1 MTLLATDSPFPQFF
15 DFDGDPL
22 DEGSIYYGLANQNP
36 VTAQLQVYWDTA
48 ATQPV
53 AQPVKTLNGYPVR
66 FGTPAN
72 VFTDQ
77 IYSISVYDKKGRLI
91 YTAPS
96 STDFSQLPLI
106 GNQTDPNLGSAL
118 IGYLPPWT
126 GAVGQ
131 TVSQRLQEYVSAQE
145 FGLKTTNTGA
155 QNNTAMG
162 LAVAYAVAQGG
173 LTLHIPRGTYSFA
186 STIDTSGANNLR
198 ITGDGIDSTI
208 LQITSGT
215 VDFIS
220 AGGTTNYQTID
231 NLTLTSSVPRTA
243 GAMFKVGFWKRGL
256 MYRVKISKHFDGIN
270 MFSFEVCTI
279 SETNIVTPTG
289 AGTAIKIG
297 NPAASNQGANLTI
310 IDCFIRGN
318 DETVPGSTQVGK
330 WGFYVYDIE
339 AIFCI
344 NTDIGA
350 VTDNCM
356 VMEPTF
362 ATKNCYFTSVYFDA
376 TVSGDNVL
384 LKGAGVKTN
393 MTFNGCWFATAGR
406 AVLPGVANQAG
417 LHVTNTGSYTDW
429 NFVGCRFLA
438 TSGPGILIETPE
450 ADFNFTGCNFNNCGA
465 NTTLPTSVY
474 VIPGAVQTKA
484 ALFTGC
490 LITPFGTST
499 SDFNFAN
506 TNCVGNILTGN
517 ELQRG
522 IAYAAGSS
530 FGSVSGNSDV
540 NTTDVIASAATL
552 IVSPTKNF
560 YTITGTTNVG
570 GLVRTFTGHTITFVA
585 TGAFTWQNGGAL
597 VLAGG
602 GNFVTA
608 AGSTITLIC
617 QPSGAV
623 WREISRHT

>member
-1 MTLLATDSPFPQFF
+1 MFLTSAPYQQYF
-15 DFDGDPL
+15 DADGSPL
-22 DEGSIYYGLANQNP
+22 DAGFVYFGLPNQNP
-36 VTAQLQVYWDTA
+36 ETAPQQVFWDEA
-48 ATQPV
+48 GTQPA
-53 AQPVKTLNGYPVR
+53 AQPVITLNGYTVR
-66 FGTPAN
+66 SGTPAAL
-72 VFTDQ
+72 
-77 IYSISVYDKKGRLI
+77 YSSGDYSVSVKNRRGSLI
-91 YTAPS
+91 AYNPS
-96 STDFSQLPLI
+96 TSAFITQLT
-106 GNQTDPNLGSAL
+106 NNTDPAKGAAL
-118 IGYLPPWT
+118 IGYKANYT
-126 GAVGQ
+126 GSVGRTVADKLNE
-131 TVSQRLQEYVSAQE
+131 TVSALD
-145 FGLKTTNTGA
+145 FGLATANTGA
-155 QNNTAMG
+155 QNNTAIA

-186 STIDTSGANNLR
+186 STIDTSGANNFR
-198 ITGDGIDSTI
+198 ITGDGIDATI

-215 VDFIS
+215 LDFIS

-289 AGTAIKIG
+289 NGAAIKIG

-318 DETVPGSTQVGK
+318 DETVPGSTAVGR

-376 TVSGDNVL
+376 TVNGDNVL

-406 AVLPGVANQAG
+406 AVLPGVSNQAG
-417 LHVTNTGSYTDW
+417 LHVINAGSYTDW

-438 TSGPGILIETPE
+438 TSGPGIIIETFE
-450 ADFNFTGCNFNNCGA
+450 ADFNFAGCNFNNCGA

-474 VIPGAVQTKA
+474 VIPGAAQTKSA
-484 ALFTGC
+484 IFTGC
-490 LITPFGTST
+490 KITPFGTST

-506 TNCVGNILTGN
+506 TNCLGNVVTGC
-517 ELQRG
+517 EMLRG
-522 IAYAAGSS
+522 VTYAGGAA
-530 FGSVSGNSDV
+530 FGSISGNSDA

-552 IVSPTKNF
+552 QVSPTKNF

-570 GLVRTFTGHTITFVA
+570 GLFRTFTGHTVTFVA

-597 VLAGG
+597 NLAGG
-602 GNFVTA
+602 ANFVTA

-623 WREISRHT
+623 WREVSRHT